1 MTRRVVSLATSEPV
15 PLFKAAIE
23 EAAGPS
29 PDTPSLIDMA
39 RAVAAI
45 CATRVLLL
53 LAVIFS
59 GISLVWTIYDPTNL
73 RIIASTAYAVVVVWP
88 LTALFWRRG

>member
-1 MTRRVVSLATSEPV
+1 MSEPLPFPV
-15 PLFKAAIE
+15 DKSPHRF
-23 EAAGPS
+23 GP
-29 PDTPSLIDMA
+29 PMDEPEGPADVTPTLIDMA

-53 LAVIFS
+53 LAVMIS
-59 GISLVWTIYDPTNL
+59 GVVWIWAVADPTQM
-73 RIIASTAYAVVVVWP
+73 RTVAATAYSVVTVWP